1 MKKILKV
8 IAIFVFFSTCQYSYA
23 QNVIMLK
30 DRVYDS
36 TYIPG
41 FPVPTQGEIYQ
52 ARIIDGF
59 IYTIEAWDTYYLGN
73 ILGYD
78 SWYYSKYDLNGNLIK
93 RKRFPLILNTVR
105 TGFLSQTHFE
115 NGSTQI
121 YKTNDNNLLAYI
133 PFINSNQNNILFK
146 FTKDLDSIKL
156 IQINLSND
164 YVSHSDKI
172 RQSFQC
178 TDGNF
183 VLLTNETLAPNK
195 TISKISKIDAD
206 LNIIWTKQLSIDS
219 TYYWLHDPQF
229 FYNGNSFNEIN
240 GKYVVG
246 IPKYN
251 QQCIGQNLDPN
262 CGISISNF
270 SIHAYTLE
278 ANGILIKQDTF
289 SFNNTYTNDNNFMS
303 YASQI
308 AISDIIPTSNGYRFR
323 LYNYYQ
329 NPSQNFS
336 IYITDYNTLTNT
348 ASAVNKINYVKDNPY
363 GLLISNPHLKKG
375 FIFSNSS
382 SFNFYNFNS
391 TYSSAT
397 LNQNSVK
404 PIPDSFY
411 MYYPNRFQKT
421 IDYRT
426 TWIDEN
432 IDTSYLLLGK
442 ITLKDSGTFLSIIQL
457 SNSFG
462 VYTGNVYK
470 DNNNNCSFDTIT
482 DTPYK
487 YRTVEVTKTD
497 APLPYKY
504 YDFTDANGKFEIFAD
519 TGNFSAKVFPN
530 SDLWS
535 ACPSVHNFS
544 LNNAND
550 TVIQN
555 FYLQRLLNCPKLSVS
570 IATDRLRSCIDN
582 SYYINYCNRGTADAV
597 DAYVQVTFDSAL
609 IVNSASLPY
618 THVGNVYSFQVGTIK
633 EDSCGQ
639 FIVSTTLN
647 CSTPLGIT
655 HCVTAHIY
663 PDSLCATVDPRWDRS
678 NVAVDGKCLGDSV
691 LFRIR
696 NIGTGN
702 MSVPKQYIVI
712 EDNVLRIIPIN
723 FQLNAG
729 QELLIKR
736 PANGTTQRLVAEQT
750 DYFPYPSHPTA
761 VVENC
766 GGLNAGFVNQF
777 PNDDA
782 ADFIAVNCTQNIGS
796 FDPNDKNGIPEGIN
810 TEHLIEKNT
819 DIDYRIRF
827 QNTGTDTA
835 YDVYILDTLS
845 PKLDVATLQM
855 GAASHA
861 YRYEIYGDGHAILK
875 VVFPGINL
883 VDSFKNEP
891 LSHGFFTYRIS
902 QDSTNEKGD
911 IIYNAADIY
920 FDSNQPVKTN
930 TTVHT
935 ITDVLFSI
943 ISTVI
948 ENKWQVSVSAY
959 PNPFRDKCTIEINTK
974 NSINGVFHFSLF
986 NLSGQLIEEQYVRDK
1001 VEVAAN
1007 NLSDNIYLY
1016 RIEYA
1021 GDLVSAGK
1029 IIKN

>member
-1 MKKILKV
+1 
-8 IAIFVFFSTCQYSYA
+8 
-23 QNVIMLK
+23 
-30 DRVYDS
+30 
-36 TYIPG
+36 
-41 FPVPTQGEIYQ
+41 
-52 ARIIDGF
+52 
-59 IYTIEAWDTYYLGN
+59 
-73 ILGYD
+73 
-78 SWYYSKYDLNGNLIK
+78 
-93 RKRFPLILNTVR
+93 
-105 TGFLSQTHFE
+105 
-115 NGSTQI
+115 
-121 YKTNDNNLLAYI
+121 
-133 PFINSNQNNILFK
+133 
-146 FTKDLDSIKL
+146 
-156 IQINLSND
+156 
-164 YVSHSDKI
+164 
-172 RQSFQC
+172 
-178 TDGNF
+178 
-183 VLLTNETLAPNK
+183 
-195 TISKISKIDAD
+195 
-206 LNIIWTKQLSIDS
+206 IDS